1 VSDFIRILLAVTN
14 ATSPIKFL
22 YIVLFLSSELPRE
35 RFFHRSRGME
45 QSENIHA
52 LYAFDFFRSGFFDGP
67 ASQRQHCN
75 QARGFHR
82 IRLSVSYLHHKSMTT
97 SS

>member
-67 ASQRQHCN
+67 QANASIVTKRGDFIGSACRSLTFIIN
-75 QARGFHR
+75 Q
-82 IRLSVSYLHHKSMTT
+82 
-97 SS
+97 

>member
-1 VSDFIRILLAVTN
+1 MNRYLCAKVFCPLSCFFLATV
-14 ATSPIKFL
+14 
-22 YIVLFLSSELPRE
+22 
-35 RFFHRSRGME
+35 E
-45 QSENIHA
+45 QSENIRA
-52 LYAFDFFRSGFFDGP
+52 ISAFEFFRSGFFDP
-67 ASQRQHCN
+67 ASQRQHCK